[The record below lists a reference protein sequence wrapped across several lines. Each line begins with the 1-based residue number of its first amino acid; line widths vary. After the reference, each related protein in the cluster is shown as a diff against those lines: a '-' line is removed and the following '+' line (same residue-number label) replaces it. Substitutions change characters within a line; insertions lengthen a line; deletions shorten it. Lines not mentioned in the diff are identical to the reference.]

1 MNKTSSKKRILM
13 LLENCGMPED
23 SRVRNEA
30 IALAEQ
36 GFDVTVVCP
45 TSDSRKTYEQF
56 QGIHL
61 YRYPAPFELPG
72 FIGYLWEFGY
82 SMFMMFWFTAYL
94 LFRRGF
100 DAIHVHSPPDMNSWV
115 AVFFKIFAGKKYVL
129 DTHDLSPEL
138 YDAQRDGKGS
148 RLVKSGLQW
157 FERQAVRWADR
168 LIATNETQ
176 KQIQIERGGADPKR
190 CYVVRNGPTDAFLED
205 NIIPTQQLPRET
217 RVLIGYVGV
226 IGVQDGVDSMI
237 RALHALKT
245 TLNFED
251 FMGVI
256 VGDGPAKE
264 DLMKLS
270 AELKMESHIQ
280 FTGMIDYSE
289 VPSYIAAFDI
299 CVTPDPSNP
308 YNDSCTTIKTME
320 YMAVGRPTVAF
331 ETKENQLT
339 ALDSAL
345 YAAQNTSD
353 ALADQIFTLIKSPE
367 LRESLGKKAR
377 QRAKNVLSWGQQK
390 LNLIEV
396 YQDLFGL
403 EKTNSELT
411 HSKPIHDE
419 KEKIYVSG

>member
-1 MNKTSSKKRILM
+1 M
-13 LLENCGMPED
+13 LLENCGMPDD

-30 IALAEQ
+30 IALTEQ
-36 GFDVTVVCP
+36 GFEVTVVCP
-45 TSDSRKTYEQF
+45 TSDSRKTYELF

-61 YRYPAPFELPG
+61 YRYPAPLELPG
-72 FIGYLWEFGY
+72 FFGYLWEFGY
-82 SMFMMFWFTAYL
+82 SMFMMFWFATYI

-138 YDAQRDGKGS
+138 YDAQRDGQGN
-148 RLVKSGLQW
+148 RLVKRGLQW
-157 FERQAVRWADR
+157 FERRAVRWADR

-176 KQIQIERGGADPKR
+176 KDIQVVRGGANPDR
-190 CYVVRNGPTDAFLED
+190 CYVVRNGPTEAFLKD
-205 NIIPTQQLPRET
+205 NILPTQQLPTDRA
-217 RVLIGYVGV
+217 VLIGYVGV

-237 RALHALKT
+237 KALHELKHN
-245 TLNFED
+245 LNYDNFL
-251 FMGVI
+251 GVI

-270 AELKMESHIQ
+270 ADLEMESHIH

-289 VPSYIAAFDI
+289 VPSYVAAFDV

-320 YMAVGRPTVAF
+320 YMALGRPTVAF

-345 YAAQNTSD
+345 YASQNTAED
-353 ALADQIFTLIKSPE
+353 LANQIFTLINDPE
-367 LRESLGKKAR
+367 LRESLGQKAR
-377 QRAKNVLSWGQQK
+377 QRAKKVLSWGQQK
-390 LNLIEV
+390 LHLIEV

-403 EKTNSELT
+403 EKTNPSLT
-411 HSKPIHDE
+411 NSIQAHNE
-419 KEKIYVSG
+419 EEKIYVSG